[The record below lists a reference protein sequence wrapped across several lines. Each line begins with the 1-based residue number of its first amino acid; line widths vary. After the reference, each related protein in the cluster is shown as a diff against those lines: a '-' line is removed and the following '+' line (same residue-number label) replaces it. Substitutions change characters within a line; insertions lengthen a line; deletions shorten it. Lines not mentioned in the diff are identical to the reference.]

1 MTLLIAIILW
11 IICRKQIIGVW
22 WILSIPAFP
31 AGCIAAIYKDIKIK
45 INPTY
50 MIILFVIYFLLIWY
64 GNKIFSIKIK
74 PISIHI
80 WLSVIL
86 FSLVMYSICSKL
98 KSAYGILPKIGGMS
112 GEIIL
117 AQSISLVFLKNK
129 IIYIENRMIYLFG
142 TIIAEIVIVIML
154 HPIYSMIKKEV
165 NKKESHN
172 DWRVN

>member
-1 MTLLIAIILW
+1 
-11 IICRKQIIGVW
+11 
-22 WILSIPAFP
+22 
-31 AGCIAAIYKDIKIK
+31 
-45 INPTY
+45 
-50 MIILFVIYFLLIWY
+50 
-64 GNKIFSIKIK
+64 
-74 PISIHI
+74 
-80 WLSVIL
+80 
-86 FSLVMYSICSKL
+86 MYSICSKL

-154 HPIYSMIKKEV
+154 HPIYSMIKKAV